1 VAAEN
6 SVAVFGRYEFTLTRS
21 GRRVN
26 SPVGHLFQFRDGK
39 VVRYINLVNT
49 ADYLQAAAAA

>member
-1 VAAEN
+1 MTGASASE
-6 SVAVFGRYEFTLTRS
+6 RS

-26 SPVGHLFQFRDGK
+26 SPVGHLFEFRDGK

-49 ADYLQAAAAA
+49 AAYLEN